1 MSGMRRVYLD
11 VCCLNRPFDT
21 QAQDRLRLEAE
32 AVLLILKH
40 CEAGEWQWV
49 TSAVVSHEVEAVP
62 NRERRYRLQEILKRA
77 GRFVP
82 LSDAMVE
89 RGEEL
94 KGIGLKTYDALHVAC
109 AEQAHV
115 DVFLTTDDQLC
126 RVAHRNVP
134 RLRVRVEN
142 PLPWLQEELRSNE

>member
-1 MSGMRRVYLD
+1 MRRVYLD

-21 QAQDRLRLEAE
+21 QEQDRLRLEAE

-49 TSAVVSHEVEAVP
+49 TSAVVSHEVDAVP
-62 NRERRYRLQEILKRA
+62 HRDRRYRLQEILKRA
-77 GRFVP
+77 GRFIP
-82 LSDAMVE
+82 LSDITVV

-94 KGIGLKTYDALHVAC
+94 KGMGLKAYDALHVAC

-115 DVFLTTDDQLC
+115 DVFLTTDDRLC
-126 RVAHRNVP
+126 RVATRNAHR
-134 RLRVRVEN
+134 LKVRVEN
-142 PLPWLQEELRSNE
+142 PLTWLQEELKQ